1 MLFFP
6 YDGYVVPAILPAE
19 WGERLGLAPRGYF
32 IHELLWNTVEL
43 PYEAIAPIV
52 ADLNSV
58 RWGTLTDNFLNCTL
72 VDGARGRFTPDLS
85 NACAN

>member
-1 MLFFP
+1 
-6 YDGYVVPAILPAE
+6 
-19 WGERLGLAPRGYF
+19 
-32 IHELLWNTVEL
+32 
-43 PYEAIAPIV
+43 V

-85 NACAN
+85 NDRDWAIV